1 MCKTFVMGLIIR
13 VVGPLLAVVA
23 AGCASVEATT
33 DPAVEASRQGAA
45 VSPSSTPSPS
55 VSDEVTESPS
65 SAADPSEPGRNQPE
79 QTPAESPTA
88 GPDEGISSATQQPSS
103 EPSSSFT
110 VDPTNK
116 VIYLT
121 FDDGPWVPYTEQILD
136 TLATYNATATFFVVG
151 EMANVYPDLIRKIKT
166 AGHAIGNHTYRHP
179 KLTTLTDE
187 AIREQ
192 LSSTTEVVGRSRMGA
207 CMRPPYGATD
217 ARVRAVTKQ
226 EGYKTILW
234 SASALDWN
242 QPSVSKMVEY
252 LEEGTKNKA
261 NILLHDGGGE
271 RPNTVAAVQA
281 MMPKWVKRGYTF
293 EAVPA
298 CTKSLS

>member
-1 MCKTFVMGLIIR
+1 MGLILR

-23 AGCASVEATT
+23 AGCASVEAATE
-33 DPAVEASRQGAA
+33 PAVEPSRQGAV
-45 VSPSSTPSPS
+45 VSPSATPSPS
-55 VSDEVTESPS
+55 PSPEDDISPGAASESERANNTGPNQPTDNTPTADADTATGPSAQSPS
-65 SAADPSEPGRNQPE
+65 P
-79 QTPAESPTA
+79 
-88 GPDEGISSATQQPSS
+88 

-110 VDPTNK
+110 VDPTRK

-179 KLTTLTDE
+179 KLTTLSDE
-187 AIREQ
+187 AIRDQ
-192 LSSTTEVVGRSRMGA
+192 LSATTEVVGRSRMGA

-217 ARVRAVTKQ
+217 ARVRSVSKQ
-226 EGYKTILW
+226 AGYKTILW